1 MQYPTYHY
9 AYRSCCLGVPAPT
22 LLAATK
28 TGDFLNLEFRP
39 RFANG
44 YLSFHKPTSSGQQD
58 SSGYNGRIV
67 DLNGNT
73 VAVIQLNVTIDGDV
87 EFASLANPEIV
98 DSAGRLKVRNIIELA
113 NDNVPGSGTGVLWI
127 ELDGGG
133 EVTTMTIQWEPS

>member
-44 YLSFHKPTSSGQQD
+44 YLSYHLPTSSGQQD
-58 SSGYNGRIV
+58 STDYDGRIV

-73 VAVIQLNVTIDGDV
+73 VAVIQLNVSSDGAV
-87 EFASLANPEIV
+87 EFSSALNPEIV
-98 DSAGRLKVRNIIELA
+98 DSDGRLKVRNIIQLA
-113 NDNVPGSGTGVLWI
+113 NDNLPGSGTGVLWI

-133 EVTTMTIQWEPS
+133 DITTMTIQWGPA